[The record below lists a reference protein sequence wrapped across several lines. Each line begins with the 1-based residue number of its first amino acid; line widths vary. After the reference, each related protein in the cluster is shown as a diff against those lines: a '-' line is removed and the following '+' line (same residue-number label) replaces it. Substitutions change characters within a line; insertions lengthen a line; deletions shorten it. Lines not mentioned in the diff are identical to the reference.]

1 VYCAQKGLMAAVQGA
16 AIGGSELLNLRYDLA
31 RVRSALGHKRGL
43 SPQKVTDQML
53 VDVFTE
59 FDADNSGSISVEEIA
74 ATIKSLGVKM
84 SQRELKEMLVDMD
97 YDGSGEISIE
107 EFVRWWKESVQ
118 GNAVEVIH
126 TMAEYEQVLE
136 DEDGTGSFVCVMV
149 GVTYCKPCKAFSGKY
164 KDFAERF
171 SNARFLKIF
180 GNENKDMTRLARDML
195 KVKSTPSFYIL
206 RDKEVVHF
214 HSGANAGKF
223 EKAMLDNSREGD
235 EGYGSEPLFAEELQK
250 AVKKDAEKAAAE
262 AKKAAEEKAKGEK
275 AAA

>member
-1 VYCAQKGLMAAVQGA
+1 VCLFDEGVLVHNTRELDAQVATWSMPRWARHNLPSSAETPTEETWDLWAERVEHYLQRITAVVKPDKFIIAGRASAPEYYSEWAHRMSKVSVPVYCAQKGLMAAVQGA

-136 DEDGTGSFVCVMV
+136 D
-149 GVTYCKPCKAFSGKY
+149 
-164 KDFAERF
+164 
-171 SNARFLKIF
+171 
-180 GNENKDMTRLARDML
+180 
-195 KVKSTPSFYIL
+195 
-206 RDKEVVHF
+206 
-214 HSGANAGKF
+214 
-223 EKAMLDNSREGD
+223 
-235 EGYGSEPLFAEELQK
+235 
-250 AVKKDAEKAAAE
+250 
-262 AKKAAEEKAKGEK
+262 
-275 AAA
+275 